1 MKKRIM
7 FSVILLLMP
16 FFVNAQAVNISC
28 PKEIS
33 LNETFVCTITG
44 TSDKLITSIS
54 ADLQYGDKLI
64 FQSFTSDWNGACID
78 NKIGLYTAL
87 DKIGTFNIGVV
98 KFKNN
103 GIGNN
108 SVTLN
113 NIKFYDEEDKG
124 ISLEP
129 VTKIINIK
137 SLPASSS
144 SSSSGSSKPSSSSSG
159 SSKPSSSSSI
169 PKEEGI
175 TGSSNLLDIEITNY
189 NIDFDKSIY
198 EYDLKIQDEDS
209 LEVLPLLEDNTSEYT
224 ITGNSGLKDG
234 SVIKIN
240 VVSVDKKTSVYKINI
255 HKDNKQ
261 NHTIKMI
268 FIAIIGGLLLI
279 NVLRIILKKRKK

>member
-7 FSVILLLMP
+7 FSVILMLVPL
-16 FFVNAQAVNISC
+16 FVNAQAINISC

-144 SSSSGSSKPSSSSSG
+144 SSSG

-240 VVSVDKKTSVYKINI
+240 VISVDKKTSVYKINI

-261 NHTIKMI
+261 DHTIKMI

>member
-16 FFVNAQAVNISC
+16 LFVNAQAVNISC

-144 SSSSGSSKPSSSSSG
+144 SG

-240 VVSVDKKTSVYKINI
+240 VISVDKKTSVYKINI

-261 NHTIKMI
+261 DHTIKMI

>member
-7 FSVILLLMP
+7 FSVILMLMP
-16 FFVNAQAVNISC
+16 LFVNAQAVNISC

-124 ISLEP
+124 IPLEP

-144 SSSSGSSKPSSSSSG
+144 SSSG

-169 PKEEGI
+169 PKEEDI

-240 VVSVDKKTSVYKINI
+240 VISVDKKTSVYKINI

-261 NHTIKMI
+261 DHAIKMI

>member
-16 FFVNAQAVNISC
+16 LFVNAQAVNISC

-144 SSSSGSSKPSSSSSG
+144 GSSKPSSSSN
-159 SSKPSSSSSI
+159 I
-169 PKEEGI
+169 PKEEDI

>member
-16 FFVNAQAVNISC
+16 LFVNAQAVNISC

-144 SSSSGSSKPSSSSSG
+144 SGSSKPSSSSSG
-159 SSKPSSSSSI
+159 SSKPSSSSNI
-169 PKEEGI
+169 PKEEDI

-240 VVSVDKKTSVYKINI
+240 VISVDKKTSVYKINI

-261 NHTIKMI
+261 DHTIKMI

>member
-16 FFVNAQAVNISC
+16 LFVNAQAVNISC

-144 SSSSGSSKPSSSSSG
+144 SGSSKPSSSSN
-159 SSKPSSSSSI
+159 I
-169 PKEEGI
+169 PKEEDI

-240 VVSVDKKTSVYKINI
+240 VISVDKKTSVYKINI

>member
-7 FSVILLLMP
+7 FSVILMLMP
-16 FFVNAQAVNISC
+16 LLVNAQAINISC

-124 ISLEP
+124 IPLEP

-144 SSSSGSSKPSSSSSG
+144 SSSG

-169 PKEEGI
+169 PKEEDI

-240 VVSVDKKTSVYKINI
+240 VISVDKKTSVYKINI

-261 NHTIKMI
+261 DHTIKMI

>member
-7 FSVILLLMP
+7 FSVILMLMP
-16 FFVNAQAVNISC
+16 LFVNAQAVNISC

-144 SSSSGSSKPSSSSSG
+144 SSSSGSSKPSSSSS
-159 SSKPSSSSSI
+159 I

-189 NIDFDKSIY
+189 NIDFDKGIY

-240 VVSVDKKTSVYKINI
+240 VISVDKKTSVYKINI

>member
-7 FSVILLLMP
+7 FSVILMLMP
-16 FFVNAQAVNISC
+16 LLVNAQAINISC

-87 DKIGTFNIGVV
+87 DKIGTFNIGAV

-144 SSSSGSSKPSSSSSG
+144 SSSG

-169 PKEEGI
+169 PKEEDI

-240 VVSVDKKTSVYKINI
+240 VISVDKKTSVYKINI

-261 NHTIKMI
+261 DHTMI

>member
-16 FFVNAQAVNISC
+16 LFVNAQAVNISC

-159 SSKPSSSSSI
+159 SSKQ
-169 PKEEGI
+169 GI

>member
-7 FSVILLLMP
+7 FSVILMLMP
-16 FFVNAQAVNISC
+16 LFVDAQAVNISC

-144 SSSSGSSKPSSSSSG
+144 SSGG

-189 NIDFDKSIY
+189 NIDFDKGIY

-240 VVSVDKKTSVYKINI
+240 VISVDKKTSVYKINI

-261 NHTIKMI
+261 NHTMI

>member
-7 FSVILLLMP
+7 FSVILMLMP
-16 FFVNAQAVNISC
+16 LFVNAQAVNISC

-144 SSSSGSSKPSSSSSG
+144 SSSGG

-189 NIDFDKSIY
+189 NIDFDKGIY

-240 VVSVDKKTSVYKINI
+240 VISVDKKTSVYKINI

-261 NHTIKMI
+261 DHTIKMI

>member
-7 FSVILLLMP
+7 FSVILMLVPL
-16 FFVNAQAVNISC
+16 FVNAQAVNISC

-129 VTKIINIK
+129 VKKIINIK

-144 SSSSGSSKPSSSSSG
+144 SGSSKPSSSSN
-159 SSKPSSSSSI
+159 I
-169 PKEEGI
+169 PKEEDI

-240 VVSVDKKTSVYKINI
+240 VISVDKKTSVYKINI

-261 NHTIKMI
+261 DHTIKMI

>member
-7 FSVILLLMP
+7 FSVILMLMP
-16 FFVNAQAVNISC
+16 LFVNAQAVNISC

-144 SSSSGSSKPSSSSSG
+144 SSSGG

-189 NIDFDKSIY
+189 NIDFDKGIY
-198 EYDLKIQDEDS
+198 EYDLKIQDGDS
-209 LEVLPLLEDNTSEYT
+209 LEVLPLLEDDTSEYT

-240 VVSVDKKTSVYKINI
+240 VISVDKKTSVYKINI

-261 NHTIKMI
+261 NHTMI

>member
-7 FSVILLLMP
+7 FSVILMLMP
-16 FFVNAQAVNISC
+16 LLVNAQAINISC

-124 ISLEP
+124 IPLEP

-144 SSSSGSSKPSSSSSG
+144 SSSG

-169 PKEEGI
+169 PKEEDI

-240 VVSVDKKTSVYKINI
+240 VISVDKKTSVYKINI

-261 NHTIKMI
+261 DHAIKMI

>member
-7 FSVILLLMP
+7 FSVILMLMP
-16 FFVNAQAVNISC
+16 LLVNAQAINISC

-124 ISLEP
+124 IPLEP

-144 SSSSGSSKPSSSSSG
+144 SSSG

-169 PKEEGI
+169 PKEEDI

-189 NIDFDKSIY
+189 NIDFDKGIY

-240 VVSVDKKTSVYKINI
+240 VISVDKKTSVYKINI

-261 NHTIKMI
+261 NHTMI

>member
-7 FSVILLLMP
+7 FSVILLLVP
-16 FFVNAQAVNISC
+16 LLVNAQAINISC

-144 SSSSGSSKPSSSSSG
+144 SSSSGSSKPSSSSN
-159 SSKPSSSSSI
+159 I
-169 PKEEGI
+169 PKEEDI

-240 VVSVDKKTSVYKINI
+240 VISVDKKTSVYKINI

-261 NHTIKMI
+261 DHTMI

>member
-7 FSVILLLMP
+7 FSVILMLVPLL
-16 FFVNAQAVNISC
+16 VNAQAINISC

-124 ISLEP
+124 IPLEP

-144 SSSSGSSKPSSSSSG
+144 SSSG

-169 PKEEGI
+169 PKEEDI

-240 VVSVDKKTSVYKINI
+240 VISVDKKTSVYKINI

-261 NHTIKMI
+261 DHTIKMI

>member
-7 FSVILLLMP
+7 FSVILMLMP
-16 FFVNAQAVNISC
+16 LFVNAQAVNISC

-144 SSSSGSSKPSSSSSG
+144 SSSGG

-209 LEVLPLLEDNTSEYT
+209 LEILPLLEDNTSEYT

-240 VVSVDKKTSVYKINI
+240 VISVDKKTSVYKINI

-261 NHTIKMI
+261 NYTMI

>member
-7 FSVILLLMP
+7 FSVILMLVPLL
-16 FFVNAQAVNISC
+16 VNAQAVNISC

-87 DKIGTFNIGVV
+87 DKIGTFNIGAV

-144 SSSSGSSKPSSSSSG
+144 SSSG

-169 PKEEGI
+169 PKEEDI

>member
-16 FFVNAQAVNISC
+16 LFVNAQAVNISC

-144 SSSSGSSKPSSSSSG
+144 SSSG

-169 PKEEGI
+169 PKEEDI

-189 NIDFDKSIY
+189 NIDFDKGIY

>member
-7 FSVILLLMP
+7 FSVILMLMP
-16 FFVNAQAVNISC
+16 LLVNAQAINISC

-124 ISLEP
+124 IPLEP

-144 SSSSGSSKPSSSSSG
+144 SSSGSSKPSSSSN
-159 SSKPSSSSSI
+159 I
-169 PKEEGI
+169 PKEEDI

-240 VVSVDKKTSVYKINI
+240 VISVDKKTSVYKINI

-261 NHTIKMI
+261 DHAIKMI

>member
-16 FFVNAQAVNISC
+16 LLVNAQAVNISC

>member
-16 FFVNAQAVNISC
+16 LFVNAQAVNISC

-144 SSSSGSSKPSSSSSG
+144 SSSG

-189 NIDFDKSIY
+189 NIDFDKGIY

-224 ITGNSGLKDG
+224 ITGNNGLKDG

-261 NHTIKMI
+261 NHTMI

>member
-7 FSVILLLMP
+7 FSVILMLMP
-16 FFVNAQAVNISC
+16 LLVNAQAINISC

-124 ISLEP
+124 IPLEP

-144 SSSSGSSKPSSSSSG
+144 SSSG

-169 PKEEGI
+169 PKEEDI

-240 VVSVDKKTSVYKINI
+240 VISVDKKTSVYKINI

>member
-7 FSVILLLMP
+7 FSVILMLVPL
-16 FFVNAQAVNISC
+16 FVNAQAINISC

-124 ISLEP
+124 IPLEP

-144 SSSSGSSKPSSSSSG
+144 SSSG

-169 PKEEGI
+169 PKEEDI

-240 VVSVDKKTSVYKINI
+240 VISVDKKTSVYKINI

-261 NHTIKMI
+261 DHTIKMI

>member
-16 FFVNAQAVNISC
+16 LFVNAQAVNISC

-144 SSSSGSSKPSSSSSG
+144 SSSSGSSKPSSSSS
-159 SSKPSSSSSI
+159 I

-189 NIDFDKSIY
+189 NIDFDKGIY

-240 VVSVDKKTSVYKINI
+240 VISVDKKTSVYKINI

>member
-7 FSVILLLMP
+7 FSVILMLVPL
-16 FFVNAQAVNISC
+16 FVNAQAINISC

-144 SSSSGSSKPSSSSSG
+144 SSSG

-169 PKEEGI
+169 PKEEDI

-240 VVSVDKKTSVYKINI
+240 VISVDKKTSVYKINI

-261 NHTIKMI
+261 NHTMI

>member
-16 FFVNAQAVNISC
+16 LLVNAQAINISC

-87 DKIGTFNIGVV
+87 DKIGTFNIGAV

-124 ISLEP
+124 IPLEP

-144 SSSSGSSKPSSSSSG
+144 SSSG

-169 PKEEGI
+169 PKEEDI

-240 VVSVDKKTSVYKINI
+240 VISVDKKTSVYKINI

-261 NHTIKMI
+261 DHTIKMI

>member
-7 FSVILLLMP
+7 FSVILMLVPLL
-16 FFVNAQAVNISC
+16 VNAQAVNISC

-87 DKIGTFNIGVV
+87 DKIGTFNIGAV

-137 SLPASSS
+137 SLPAS
-144 SSSSGSSKPSSSSSG
+144 SSSSSG

-240 VVSVDKKTSVYKINI
+240 VISVDKKTSVYKINI

-261 NHTIKMI
+261 NHTMI

>member
-7 FSVILLLMP
+7 FSVILMLVPL
-16 FFVNAQAVNISC
+16 FVNAQAVNISC

-124 ISLEP
+124 IPLEP

-144 SSSSGSSKPSSSSSG
+144 SSSG

-169 PKEEGI
+169 PKEEDI

-240 VVSVDKKTSVYKINI
+240 VISVDKKTSVYKINI

-261 NHTIKMI
+261 DHTIKMI

>member
-7 FSVILLLMP
+7 FSVILMLMP
-16 FFVNAQAVNISC
+16 LFVNAQAVNISC

-144 SSSSGSSKPSSSSSG
+144 SSSGG

>member
-7 FSVILLLMP
+7 FSVILMLMP
-16 FFVNAQAVNISC
+16 LFVNAQAVNISC

-144 SSSSGSSKPSSSSSG
+144 SSSGG

-189 NIDFDKSIY
+189 NIDFDKGIY

-240 VVSVDKKTSVYKINI
+240 VISVDKKTSVYKINI

-261 NHTIKMI
+261 NHTMI

>member
-7 FSVILLLMP
+7 FSVILMLMP
-16 FFVNAQAVNISC
+16 LFVNAQAVNISC

-144 SSSSGSSKPSSSSSG
+144 SSSGG

-261 NHTIKMI
+261 NHTMI

>member
-16 FFVNAQAVNISC
+16 LFVNAQAVNISC

-144 SSSSGSSKPSSSSSG
+144 SGSSKPSSSSSG
-159 SSKPSSSSSI
+159 SSKPSSSSNI
-169 PKEEGI
+169 PKEEDI

-240 VVSVDKKTSVYKINI
+240 VISVDKKTSVYKINI

>member
-7 FSVILLLMP
+7 FSVILMLMP
-16 FFVNAQAVNISC
+16 LLVNAQAINISC

-124 ISLEP
+124 IPLEP

-144 SSSSGSSKPSSSSSG
+144 SSSGSSKPSSSSN
-159 SSKPSSSSSI
+159 I
-169 PKEEGI
+169 PKEEDI

-240 VVSVDKKTSVYKINI
+240 VISVDKKTSVYKINI

-261 NHTIKMI
+261 DHTIKMI

>member
-7 FSVILLLMP
+7 FNVILMLVPL
-16 FFVNAQAVNISC
+16 FVNAQAVNISC

-144 SSSSGSSKPSSSSSG
+144 SSSSGSSKPSSSSS
-159 SSKPSSSSSI
+159 I

-240 VVSVDKKTSVYKINI
+240 VISVDKKTSVYKINI

-261 NHTIKMI
+261 DHTIKMI

>member
-16 FFVNAQAVNISC
+16 LFVNAQAVNISC

-144 SSSSGSSKPSSSSSG
+144 SSSSGSSKPSSSSS
-159 SSKPSSSSSI
+159 I

-234 SVIKIN
+234 SIIKIN
-240 VVSVDKKTSVYKINI
+240 VISVDKKTSVYKINI

-261 NHTIKMI
+261 DHTIKMI

>member
-7 FSVILLLMP
+7 FSVILMLMP
-16 FFVNAQAVNISC
+16 LLVNAQAINISC

-144 SSSSGSSKPSSSSSG
+144 SSSSGSSKPSSSSS
-159 SSKPSSSSSI
+159 I
-169 PKEEGI
+169 PKEEDI

-240 VVSVDKKTSVYKINI
+240 VISVDKKTSVYKINI

-261 NHTIKMI
+261 DHAIKMI